1 MMIYNNRVTLHSRTK
16 LKDMNTKRITFT
28 LISLLLMMT
37 AFAAGQDLANDTTMV
52 PYEETS
58 AVSEAPLIVDDD
70 MDDLDDIDDLDDLST
85 LKNLDKEDKFYL
97 VVAIGI
103 IVLAITISI
112 ILYVLVAVMAKKR
125 NRSVIGWVL
134 LSLLATPV
142 ITIIILLVIG
152 KDADPL
158 DRRLGGDQHFN
169 RDQRIDRD
177 QRFDRI

>member
-1 MMIYNNRVTLHSRTK
+1 
-16 LKDMNTKRITFT
+16 MNTKRITFT

-37 AFAAGQDLANDTTMV
+37 AFAAGQDMANDTTMV

-70 MDDLDDIDDLDDLST
+70 IDDLDDIDDIDDLSA

-177 QRFDRI
+177 QRFDRL

>member
-1 MMIYNNRVTLHSRTK
+1 
-16 LKDMNTKRITFT
+16 MNTKRITFT

-37 AFAAGQDLANDTTMV
+37 AFAAGQDLVNDTTMV

-70 MDDLDDIDDLDDLST
+70 IDDLDDLSA

-158 DRRLGGDQHFN
+158 DRRLGGDQHFD

>member
-1 MMIYNNRVTLHSRTK
+1 
-16 LKDMNTKRITFT
+16 MNTKRITFT

-70 MDDLDDIDDLDDLST
+70 MDDLDDIDDLDDLDDLSA

>member
-1 MMIYNNRVTLHSRTK
+1 
-16 LKDMNTKRITFT
+16 MNTKRITFT

-70 MDDLDDIDDLDDLST
+70 IDDLDDLSA

-97 VVAIGI
+97 IVAIGI

-158 DRRLGGDQHFN
+158 DRRLGGDQHFD

>member
-1 MMIYNNRVTLHSRTK
+1 MT
-16 LKDMNTKRITFT
+16 TKRICIT

-37 AFAAGQDLANDTTMV
+37 AFAAGQDLVNDTTMV

-58 AVSEAPLIVDDD
+58 AVSEGVLIVDDD
-70 MDDLDDIDDLDDLST
+70 MDDLDDIDDIDDIPF

-97 VVAIGI
+97 
-103 IVLAITISI
+103 IVGLALIALAITVSI

-152 KDADPL
+152 KDEDPIDRHL
-158 DRRLGGDQHFN
+158 DGVQRFN
-169 RDQRIDRD
+169 RDQQFDRD
-177 QRFDRI
+177 QRFDRR

>member
-1 MMIYNNRVTLHSRTK
+1 
-16 LKDMNTKRITFT
+16 MNTKRITFT

-37 AFAAGQDLANDTTMV
+37 AFAAGQDLANDTTIV

-70 MDDLDDIDDLDDLST
+70 IDDLDDLSA

-177 QRFDRI
+177 QRFDRL

>member
-1 MMIYNNRVTLHSRTK
+1 
-16 LKDMNTKRITFT
+16 MNTKRITFT

-70 MDDLDDIDDLDDLST
+70 MNDLDDLDDIDDIDDLSA

-97 VVAIGI
+97 FVAIGI

-177 QRFDRI
+177 QRFDRL

>member
-1 MMIYNNRVTLHSRTK
+1 
-16 LKDMNTKRITFT
+16 MNTKRITFT

-37 AFAAGQDLANDTTMV
+37 AFAAGQDLVNDTTMV

-70 MDDLDDIDDLDDLST
+70 IDDLDDLSA

>member
-1 MMIYNNRVTLHSRTK
+1 
-16 LKDMNTKRITFT
+16 MNTKRITFT

-70 MDDLDDIDDLDDLST
+70 IDDLDDLDDIDDIDDLSD

-158 DRRLGGDQHFN
+158 DRRLGGDQHFD
-169 RDQRIDRD
+169 RDQRINRD
-177 QRFDRI
+177 QRFDRL

>member
-1 MMIYNNRVTLHSRTK
+1 
-16 LKDMNTKRITFT
+16 MNTKRITFT

-37 AFAAGQDLANDTTMV
+37 AFAAGQDLANDTTIM

-70 MDDLDDIDDLDDLST
+70 MNDLDDLDDIDDIDDLSA

-177 QRFDRI
+177 QRFDRL

>member
-1 MMIYNNRVTLHSRTK
+1 
-16 LKDMNTKRITFT
+16 MNTKRITFT

-52 PYEETS
+52 PYEQTTMGND
-58 AVSEAPLIVDDD
+58 AALIVDDD
-70 MDDLDDIDDLDDLST
+70 MNDLDDLDDIDDIDDLSA
-85 LKNLDKEDKFYL
+85 LKNLDKEDKLYL
-97 VVAIGI
+97 FVAIGI

-177 QRFDRI
+177 QRFDRL

>member
-1 MMIYNNRVTLHSRTK
+1 
-16 LKDMNTKRITFT
+16 MNTKRFTIT

-70 MDDLDDIDDLDDLST
+70 IDDLDDLDDIDDIDDLSA

-125 NRSVIGWVL
+125 NRSVIGWVR

-158 DRRLGGDQHFN
+158 DRRLGGDQHFD

-177 QRFDRI
+177 QRFDRL

>member
-1 MMIYNNRVTLHSRTK
+1 
-16 LKDMNTKRITFT
+16 MNTKRITIT

-58 AVSEAPLIVDDD
+58 AVSEAALIVDDD
-70 MDDLDDIDDLDDLST
+70 MNDLDDLDDIDDIDDLSA
-85 LKNLDKEDKFYL
+85 LKNLDKEDKLYL
-97 VVAIGI
+97 FVAIGI

-158 DRRLGGDQHFN
+158 DRRLGGDQHFD

-177 QRFDRI
+177 QRFDRL

>member
-1 MMIYNNRVTLHSRTK
+1 
-16 LKDMNTKRITFT
+16 MNTKRITIT

-52 PYEETS
+52 PYEQTTMGND
-58 AVSEAPLIVDDD
+58 AALIVDDD
-70 MDDLDDIDDLDDLST
+70 MNDLDDLDDIDDIDDLSA

-177 QRFDRI
+177 QRFRL

>member
-1 MMIYNNRVTLHSRTK
+1 
-16 LKDMNTKRITFT
+16 MNTKRITFT

-52 PYEETS
+52 PYEQTTMGND
-58 AVSEAPLIVDDD
+58 AALIVDDD
-70 MDDLDDIDDLDDLST
+70 VDDLDDIDDIDDLSA

-169 RDQRIDRD
+169 RDQRINRD
-177 QRFDRI
+177 QRFDRL

>member
-1 MMIYNNRVTLHSRTK
+1 
-16 LKDMNTKRITFT
+16 MNTKRITFT

-70 MDDLDDIDDLDDLST
+70 IDDLDDLDDIDDIDDLSA

>member
-1 MMIYNNRVTLHSRTK
+1 
-16 LKDMNTKRITFT
+16 MNTKRITFT

-70 MDDLDDIDDLDDLST
+70 MDDLDDIDDLDDLSA

-112 ILYVLVAVMAKKR
+112 SSAIR
-125 NRSVIGWVL
+125 
-134 LSLLATPV
+134 
-142 ITIIILLVIG
+142 
-152 KDADPL
+152 
-158 DRRLGGDQHFN
+158 
-169 RDQRIDRD
+169 
-177 QRFDRI
+177 

>member
-1 MMIYNNRVTLHSRTK
+1 
-16 LKDMNTKRITFT
+16 MNTKRITIT

-70 MDDLDDIDDLDDLST
+70 MNDLDDLDDIDDLDDLSA
-85 LKNLDKEDKFYL
+85 LKNLDKEDKLYL
-97 VVAIGI
+97 FVAIGI

-158 DRRLGGDQHFN
+158 DRHLGGDQHFN

-177 QRFDRI
+177 QRFDRL

>member
-1 MMIYNNRVTLHSRTK
+1 
-16 LKDMNTKRITFT
+16 MNTKRITIT

-37 AFAAGQDLANDTTMV
+37 AFAAGQDMVNDTTMV
-52 PYEETS
+52 PYEQTTMGND
-58 AVSEAPLIVDDD
+58 AALIVDDD
-70 MDDLDDIDDLDDLST
+70 MNDLDDLDDIDDLDDLSA

-169 RDQRIDRD
+169 RDQRINRD
-177 QRFDRI
+177 QRFDRL

>member
-37 AFAAGQDLANDTTMV
+37 AFAAGQDLVNDTTMV

-70 MDDLDDIDDLDDLST
+70 IDDLDDFSA

-158 DRRLGGDQHFN
+158 DRRLGGDQHFD

-177 QRFDRI
+177 QRFDRL

>member
-1 MMIYNNRVTLHSRTK
+1 
-16 LKDMNTKRITFT
+16 MNTKRITFT

-70 MDDLDDIDDLDDLST
+70 IDDLDDLDDIDDIDDLSA

-158 DRRLGGDQHFN
+158 DRRLGGDQHFD
-169 RDQRIDRD
+169 RDQRIDKD
-177 QRFDRI
+177 QRFDRL

>member
-1 MMIYNNRVTLHSRTK
+1 
-16 LKDMNTKRITFT
+16 MNTKRITFT

-70 MDDLDDIDDLDDLST
+70 MNDLDDLDDIDDIDDLSA

-177 QRFDRI
+177 QRFDRL